1 MEALKEKTIR
11 AGFVKAWSQ
20 AGMFLLRIGTLMV
33 LARLLEPK
41 DFGLVAMVTVV
52 TGVFQLFQDAGL
64 SLATV
69 QRPTITN
76 DQISTLFW
84 VNVLVGTFLGLLSLA
99 LAPVL
104 VSFYHEPRL
113 FWVTVL
119 SAAGFIINAAG
130 VQHGALLQR
139 QMRFTAL
146 AVIEIVSFS
155 VGGIVGI
162 GMALA
167 GFGYWSLLGYSIAPT
182 FTSTVCLW
190 LSARWI
196 PGRFHRRV
204 GAWSMIGFG
213 GQVTLNSV
221 VGYAAS
227 NLDKMLLGRAWG
239 SEALGIYGRAF
250 QLINIPRENLNS
262 AVGLVAMAAL
272 SRLQD
277 DRERFRSYFL
287 KGYALVLALVVPMTV
302 AAALLADEI
311 VAVVLGPA
319 WKESAVLL
327 RLLAPTVLIFGLIY
341 PLRWLLFA
349 LGLVGKGLR
358 IAVVLGAIAA
368 VSYFL
373 GLPYGPRG
381 LALAYSIAMVA
392 WAVPH
397 MIWSVRG
404 TMVSFGDLVEVAS
417 KPVLAALGGGAVA
430 FAANITLGRGLPAL
444 ARLAIGGG
452 ILGFVYLGI
461 LLFGMHQ
468 KEFYGDLVRNMFRR
482 PRAAGTGVEPAS
494 ETAIEPGPS

>member
-1 MEALKEKTIR
+1 MQDLKERTIR

-20 AGMFLLRIGTLMV
+20 AGMFLLRIGTLMI

-76 DQISTLFW
+76 DQVSTLFW
-84 VNVLVGTFLGLLSLA
+84 VNVLVGAILALLSLV

-146 AVIEIVSFS
+146 AVIEILSFS
-155 VGGIVGI
+155 AGGVVGVV
-162 GMALA
+162 MALA
-167 GFGYWSLLGYSIAPT
+167 GLGYWALLGYSIAPT
-182 FTSTVCLW
+182 LVSTICLW
-190 LSARWI
+190 LATRWV
-196 PGRFHRRV
+196 PGRARRGV

-221 VGYAAS
+221 VGYFSS
-227 NLDKMLLGRAWG
+227 NLDKMLLGRKWG

-262 AVGLVAMAAL
+262 AVGLVALAAL

-277 DRERFRSYFL
+277 DRDRFRSYFL
-287 KGYALVLALVVPMTV
+287 KGYSLVLALVLPVTI
-302 AAALLADEI
+302 ASALYADEI
-311 VAVVLGPA
+311 VLVVLGPA
-319 WKESAVLL
+319 WKDAAVLL
-327 RLLAPTVLIFGLIY
+327 RLLAPTVLVFGLIN

-349 LGLVGKGLR
+349 LGMVGRGLR
-358 IAVVLGAIAA
+358 IALVLAAISAA
-368 VSYFL
+368 SFFI
-373 GLPYGPRG
+373 GLPYGARG
-381 LALAYSIAMVA
+381 LAFAYSAAMLL

-404 TMVSFGDLVEVAS
+404 TMISLGDLFLVSS
-417 KPVLAALGGGAVA
+417 KPFFAALAGGAVA
-430 FAANITLGRGLPAL
+430 FGVTITLGRHLPAL
-444 ARLAIGGG
+444 GRLILGGG
-452 ILGFVYLGI
+452 LLASIYAGV
-461 LLFGMHQ
+461 LLFVMKQ
-468 KEFYGDLVRNMFRR
+468 KEFYWDLVRNMVRR
-482 PRAAGTGVEPAS
+482 PSPSAAPPEM
-494 ETAIEPGPS
+494 I